1 MGPLRGE
8 RARYVREPLVPELVP
23 ADVESPEDGVED
35 VLAGLRLP
43 PRRERVAQQ
52 PRTLR
57 TDVVVEHGYG
67 RHSAAKHP
75 PALGPDARREHPR
88 ERRRARGPDVAK
100 IQVELLHSRVAH
112 PRAVRPSRR
121 GRRRSR
127 RSHPLVLVEFTVAQ
141 HVRRVVR
148 AVGDPPRRQ
157 SLEERDGALVSYG
170 VKLQIQRSKHAVEH
184 PRPVR
189 VPPPVQRGRQKLG
202 TLGPDGRVGQVQ
214 AGDARVEVPV
224 SHRVEHRDEHL
235 GEPLL
240 EVGRAPANHL
250 RRRRIP
256 VAVVSRA
263 LGPRAPRGW
272 WGAGP
277 HRAALHRLPLPPEHL
292 HGFALALASR
302 LSPASS
308 LLLRVPL
315 PRQLDVRR
323 SIVIHGCGVH
333 ALPRRRF
340 LLGAYDDRGA
350 RVNNG

>member
-1 MGPLRGE
+1 M
-8 RARYVREPLVPELVP
+8 
-23 ADVESPEDGVED
+23 
-35 VLAGLRLP
+35 LAGLRLP

-57 TDVVVEHGYG
+57 TDVVVEHGHG
-67 RHSAAKHP
+67 RDSAAEHP

-112 PRAVRPSRR
+112 PRTVRPSRR
-121 GRRRSR
+121 GRRSR
-127 RSHPLVLVEFTVAQ
+127 RSHPLVLVESTVAR
-141 HVRRVVR
+141 HVRCVVR

-157 SLEERDGALVSYG
+157 SLEERDGALVSDG

-202 TLGPDGRVGQVQ
+202 SLGPDGRVRQVQ

-263 LGPRAPRGW
+263 LGPCAPRRC

-277 HRAALHRLPLPPEHL
+277 HRAALHRLPLLPERL
-292 HGFALALASR
+292 DGFALALASR
-302 LSPASS
+302 LSLAPS

-350 RVNNG
+350 RVNDG